1 MTEDHGS
8 GVVMQRSFQGPPNP
22 AVASMADFGARE
34 MTIMILMMAGL
45 VWLGVFPQ
53 PVLDLAL
60 PTLNGMGL

>member
-1 MTEDHGS
+1 M
-8 GVVMQRSFQGPPNP
+8 P
-22 AVASMADFGARE
+22 DFGARE
-34 MTIMILMMAGL
+34 MTIMILMMIGL